1 MIMNQAVAD
10 MYETIKKQ
18 YASLTKYFIANSLTV
33 STMESMTG
41 GLIASLLTDTE
52 GASAIM
58 KGAFVTYSNEAK
70 MKQGV
75 PSATIDTY
83 GVYSKET
90 AFAMAKACRETYAS
104 DIGIGITGSASNI
117 DLNNADSI
125 PGIVYIAVVYEDG
138 MIASEFKMPM
148 YETRLEYKFC
158 AAEYVY
164 KMLTKIY
171 TAIESE

>member
-58 KGAFVTYSNEAK
+58 KGAFVTY
-70 MKQGV
+70 
-75 PSATIDTY
+75 
-83 GVYSKET
+83 
-90 AFAMAKACRETYAS
+90 
-104 DIGIGITGSASNI
+104 
-117 DLNNADSI
+117 
-125 PGIVYIAVVYEDG
+125 
-138 MIASEFKMPM
+138 
-148 YETRLEYKFC
+148 
-158 AAEYVY
+158 
-164 KMLTKIY
+164 
-171 TAIESE
+171 

>member
-1 MIMNQAVAD
+1 MNQAVAD

-138 MIASEFKMPM
+138 MIAKEFKMPM